1 MFMIFL
7 LKNNLYQFAKNIS
20 NIALFLS
27 QVINK
32 QKVLDYYSKS
42 KFIIQKLPASC
53 YARYVS
59 IVRTTVT
66 FDMLQLKI
74 IIITFT
80 KTEAENPPFFLKRS

>member
-1 MFMIFL
+1 MIFL

-20 NIALFLS
+20 NMALFLS

-32 QKVLDYYSKS
+32 KKIWIITRS
-42 KFIIQKLPASC
+42 KFIIQKLPASY

-66 FDMLQLKI
+66 FDMFQLKKNNNNYI
-74 IIITFT
+74 Y
-80 KTEAENPPFFLKRS
+80 KN